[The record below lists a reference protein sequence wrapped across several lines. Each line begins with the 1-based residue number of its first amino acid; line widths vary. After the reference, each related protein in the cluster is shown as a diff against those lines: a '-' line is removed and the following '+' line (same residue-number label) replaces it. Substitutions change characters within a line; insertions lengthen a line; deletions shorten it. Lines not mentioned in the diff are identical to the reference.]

1 MQKCIFLIGLVLSFA
16 LAAAQVPL
24 TASSQSS
31 YDAKIAEA
39 MNAADWFALD
49 SIYEEA
55 PKDSISE
62 FLDVFSRCMLGHHFN
77 RTDVSTPAFAELL
90 NAQSANLDVQQLV
103 SAAIMYGMDLSRV
116 GANGE
121 AAQMLTAVMDA
132 LKPHAKA
139 GALRSVG
146 QFAALYSALSRHQT
160 YQIAFADSST
170 TGVIPFGIER
180 IAPGERKTDLIRLKG
195 SAINGNGAGIVFDT
209 GAGTNLIT
217 DSLAARY
224 GLIPLDTPLDISGFG
239 VRTGHY
245 ALAKELKIGNITV
258 SNVPFMVVSMLSGD
272 AEADQYLGHLGVIVG
287 AELMLQLKDLTFDF
301 LKHEITVPAVA
312 PSRSGEKPNMCFSSG
327 MILLAKAVVNDTPL
341 NVLVDTGNPRYANLS
356 DTFLETN
363 KAYVRRHGKKETV
376 KFAGIGGKS
385 VAKYYR
391 VPDMKLTLGG
401 TSVVVPTMDVKAS
414 SKKVAQIA
422 NGNNLGLSSLMLF
435 SKVRFNTTDFVL
447 TTEPR

>member
-1 MQKCIFLIGLVLSFA
+1 MRKIALLIISL
-16 LAAAQVPL
+16 PL
-24 TASSQSS
+24 MAFSQSS

-39 MNAADWFALD
+39 MNASDWFALD
-49 SIYEEA
+49 AIYEEA

-62 FLDVFSRCMLGHHFN
+62 FLEVYSRCMLGHSFN
-77 RTDVSTPAFAELL
+77 RTDVSIPAFAELL
-90 NAQSANLDVQQLV
+90 NAQSANLDVRSLT

-121 AAQMLTAVMDA
+121 AAQMLTAVRDA
-132 LKPHAKA
+132 LKPHVKA
-139 GALRSVG
+139 DALRSVG
-146 QFAALYSALSRHQT
+146 QFATLYSALSRYQT
-160 YQIAFADSST
+160 YQIAFADST

-195 SAINGNGAGIVFDT
+195 STINGNGADIVFDT

-224 GLIPLDTPLDISGFG
+224 GLIPLDAPLDIAGFG

-245 ALAKELKIGNITV
+245 ALARELKIGNITV

-301 LKHEITVPAVA
+301 QKHEITVPAVA

-363 KAYVRRHGKKETV
+363 KAYVRRHGKKETIRR
-376 KFAGIGGKS
+376 AGIGGKS

-391 VPDMKLTLGG
+391 LPDMQLTLGG
-401 TSVVVPTMDVKAS
+401 TFVVVPTMDVKAS

-435 SKVRFNTTDFVL
+435 SKVRFNMTDFVL
-447 TTEPR
+447 TTESR